1 MHNRDIEGEGDTRTS
16 LPNAPVPG
24 PKFEPV
30 TTTCEPPTVGYLRRD
45 TAEIDGGV
53 YDTVVDGSDV
63 VLLD

>member
-1 MHNRDIEGEGDTRTS
+1 M
-16 LPNAPVPG
+16 VPPFTG

-30 TTTCEPPTVGYLRRD
+30 IVTGSPPCVPIVGVD